1 MAMRDYVIKR
11 LLLIFPMLIGIS
23 FIVFMLMYLLPGDAV
38 DFMLA
43 LQPDTDPAYI
53 LHIKSIYGLDQPWYV
68 QYFYWLKEFATGNL
82 GFSFLSGRNV
92 AEEIGSRV
100 VNTLSYQLTALVLSV
115 AIAIPAGIVSAV
127 KQYSKIDNA
136 VMTGALLG
144 VSFPIFFLG
153 LMMIFIF
160 SLILGWFPSGTAHST
175 EYLGGADIAHD
186 LGYYLDY
193 LKHMALP
200 SFTLALA
207 TTAYTARLVRSS
219 MLNVLREDYIMTARS
234 KGLKERVV
242 IYKHALR
249 NAMLPVITVL
259 GLRVAFMLGGAP
271 ITETVFSWPGL
282 GKYFVY
288 AITRRDY
295 FVVVGITVVLGALIL
310 LANVLID
317 ISYKWLDPRI
327 KL

>member
-1 MAMRDYVIKR
+1 MRDYVIKR
-11 LLLIFPMLIGIS
+11 MLLIIPMLIGVS
-23 FIVFMLMYLLPGDAV
+23 FIVFMLMYMLPGDAV

-43 LQPDTDPAYI
+43 LQPDTDPEYVA
-53 LHIKSIYGLDQPWYV
+53 HIKSIYGLDQPWFV
-68 QYFYWLKEFATGNL
+68 QYFYWLKQFVTGNL
-82 GFSFLSGRNV
+82 GRSFLSGRAV
-92 AEEIGSRV
+92 TEEIGGRV
-100 VNTLSYQLTALVLSV
+100 VNTLSYQLAALVISI
-115 AIAIPAGIVSAV
+115 AIAIPAGVISAV

-153 LMMIFIF
+153 LMMIFLF
-160 SLILGWFPSGTAHST
+160 ALILGWFPSGGAHST
-175 EYLGGADIAHD
+175 EFLGGADIPHN
-186 LGYYLDY
+186 LSYYLDY

-200 SFTLALA
+200 TITLALA

-219 MLNVLREDYIMTARS
+219 MLNVLREDYVMTARS

-249 NAMLPVITVL
+249 NAMLPVVTVL
-259 GLRVAFMLGGAP
+259 GLRVAFALGGAP

-282 GKYFVY
+282 GKYFVA
-288 AITRRDY
+288 AIRIRDY
-295 FVVVGITVVLGALIL
+295 FVVVGVTVVLAVLIL
-310 LANVLID
+310 MANLLID
-317 ISYKWLDPRI
+317 LSYKWLDPRV